1 MNDKPC
7 IITINGTDYYYPCDR
22 RDDIIKVGNHL
33 VNVGSSTITMY
44 RDFVTYGDSS
54 SGYPR
59 ITMPSNTYAYYR
71 STATSNT
78 TTMNISS
85 VEFKQSSF
93 SYSIMLMIVI
103 IGILLLNL
111 FKKR

>member
-22 RDDIIKVGNHL
+22 YDDIIQVGNHL
-33 VNVGSSTITMY
+33 VNVGSSSITLY
-44 RDFVTYGDSS
+44 HDFVTYGDNS

-71 STATSNT
+71 TSSTSNT
-78 TTMNISS
+78 SQLNVSS
-85 VEFKQSSF
+85 VEFKQSSY
-93 SYSIMLMIVI
+93 SYSIYLTVVI
-103 IGILLLNL
+103 IGILLLQL
-111 FKKR
+111 FKRR